1 MLTYLARRLLVA
13 LLLAF
18 GVATV
23 TFALVWFAPGDDRAE
38 LLLRGVDTGPT
49 FEVEPP
55 LLEAYGEWLGG
66 LVRGDLG
73 RSRTRGPVAE
83 RYLDVLP
90 HTAALSLAGLALA
103 ILFGV
108 GTGVL
113 QAARR
118 GSLTDRVLGITTA
131 VFYAAPSFWV
141 GILLAGVFVYL
152 PIQSGRA
159 PLLPLSGVAPAG
171 GARGVLDFV
180 PYLVLPALT
189 LGLVL
194 GAGIA
199 RFTRTSM
206 LEVLEQDYVRAARA
220 RGIGESRV
228 LARYGLRTA
237 LLPLISL
244 LGVYLPLLLTGAVF
258 VEVVFERIGV
268 GRTMVDAIARQDLPM
283 VVGGALLFG
292 FATVAG
298 NLVADL
304 LYGWADPRIGD
315 ASGG

>member
-1 MLTYLARRLLVA
+1 MLSYVVRRLLVA

-23 TFALVWFAPGDDRAE
+23 TFALVWFSPGDDRAE
-38 LLLRGVDTGPT
+38 LLLSGVADVPVA
-49 FEVEPP
+49 EEPS
-55 LLEAYGEWLGG
+55 LGEAYGGWIAG
-66 LVRGDLG
+66 LATGDLG
-73 RSRTRGPVAE
+73 RSRTRGSVAE
-83 RYLDVLP
+83 RYRDVLP
-90 HTAALSLAGLALA
+90 HTLALSGLGLFLAVTL
-103 ILFGV
+103 GV
-108 GTGVL
+108 GAGVL
-113 QAARR
+113 QAARP
-118 GSLTDRVLGITTA
+118 GSGTDRALGVIT
-131 VFYAAPSFWV
+131 VGFYAAPSFWV
-141 GILLAGVFVYL
+141 GILLAVLFVYL
-152 PIQSGRA
+152 PIQVGGA
-159 PLLPLSGVAPAG
+159 PLLPLSGVAPPG
-171 GARGVLDFV
+171 GAESLADYL

-199 RFTRTSM
+199 RFTRAGM
-206 LEVLEQDYVRAARA
+206 LDVLERDHVRAARA
-220 RGIGESRV
+220 RGVGEVRV
-228 LARYGLRTA
+228 LFRHGLRAT

-258 VEVVFERIGV
+258 VEVVFERVGV

-283 VVGGALLFG
+283 VVGGALIFG

-315 ASGG
+315 ARG